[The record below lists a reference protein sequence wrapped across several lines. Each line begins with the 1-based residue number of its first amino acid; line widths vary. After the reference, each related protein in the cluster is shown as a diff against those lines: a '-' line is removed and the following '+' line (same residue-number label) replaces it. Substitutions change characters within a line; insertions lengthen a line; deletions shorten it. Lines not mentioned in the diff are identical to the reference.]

1 MSAVCLQYYY
11 YYLFKA
17 VPDEALYGDP
27 GAPGISPLVGLI
39 IAITAALP
47 FPVESDLLI
56 WKQKVKLYN
65 IIDGF

>member
-1 MSAVCLQYYY
+1 MSAVCLQYH
-11 YYLFKA
+11 YLFKA

-65 IIDGF
+65 NNNID

>member
-1 MSAVCLQYYY
+1 MWLAALPKRD
-11 YYLFKA
+11 YLFKA
-17 VPDEALYGDP
+17 VPEEALYGDP

-56 WKQKVKLYN
+56 WKHKK
-65 IIDGF
+65 